1 MRKEKRTEEEIL
13 ELEDKIKRGEE
24 DIRDIESKLERR
36 KEEGKILEEKLEKG
50 KVILR
55 SVSQKINSRRKREQG
70 EEWEKELNARG
81 WSRRAVQALG
91 WLWENQDIERESPE
105 LELSSQEP
113 NDGVFLLLLYLL
125 FSGESARKKKL
136 FIFFRVASCLM
147 RIW

>member
-1 MRKEKRTEEEIL
+1 MRKEKRTEEEML

-70 EEWEKELNARG
+70 EP
-81 WSRRAVQALG
+81 RRVG
-91 WLWENQDIERESPE
+91 
-105 LELSSQEP
+105 
-113 NDGVFLLLLYLL
+113 GH
-125 FSGESARKKKL
+125 GKCRKKTAGVPLQGHTADKARPL
-136 FIFFRVASCLM
+136 LPGELHPQGKKQQQVRQEGGPASDTQAAQELRAHEAPDGAM
-147 RIW
+147 D